1 MSIREITIGELRRMN
16 GKEALIIQGCGAPL
30 QEWQDGINDMLTQ
43 AEILKGGT
51 RFTDIFSFQNGNMT
65 CLVFPFS
72 DDVKLSVGKL
82 AMWRLAT
89 YGNFGGTW
97 LSDYVPNHLGGFVHE
112 DPAEEEQEPAQQEPV
127 PKERAQREKPDCQ
140 LIGQD
145 GNVFNLMG
153 IAARTLR
160 QNDMAAEAQEMLDR
174 IKSQAGN
181 YYEALGIIGEYVNI
195 TGPEEDPDEFEEQE
209 LEP

>member
-1 MSIREITIGELRRMN
+1 MSIRNITIDELRRMN
-16 GKEALIIQGCGAPL
+16 GQEALILLGCGGDL
-30 QEWQDGINDMLTQ
+30 QDWVDGINGELTE
-43 AEILKGGT
+43 AGILKDGT
-51 RFTDIFSFQNGNMT
+51 RFNDCFCFHNDNLT
-65 CLVFPFS
+65 CLGFPFS
-72 DDVKLSVGKL
+72 EDVKLNVGKL
-82 AMWRLAT
+82 ALWRLSTQSA
-89 YGNFGGTW
+89 YMGTW
-97 LSDYVPNHLGGFVHE
+97 LSDYVPNRLGGFVHE
-112 DPAEEEQEPAQQEPV
+112 DPVEEEPPEPVQQEP
-127 PKERAQREKPDCQ
+127 AQREKPDCQ

-160 QNDMAAEAQEMLDR
+160 QNDMATEAQEMLDR

-195 TGPEEDPDEFEEQE
+195 TGPEEAPDEFEEQE

>member
-1 MSIREITIGELRRMN
+1 MSIREITIDELRRMN

-43 AEILKGGT
+43 AEILKEGT
-51 RFTDIFSFQNGNMT
+51 RFTDILSFQNENVT
-65 CLVFPFS
+65 CLVFSFT

-82 AMWRLAT
+82 AMWRLST
-89 YGNFGGTW
+89 YGNFAGTW
-97 LSDYVPNHLGGFVHE
+97 LSDYVPNRLGGFVHE
-112 DPAEEEQEPAQQEPV
+112 DPVEEEMPEPVQQEPI
-127 PKERAQREKPDCQ
+127 QREKPDCE
-140 LIGQD
+140 LIGQN
-145 GNVFNLMG
+145 GNVYNLMG

-160 QNDMAAEAQEMLDR
+160 ENDMAAEAQEMLER
-174 IKSQAGN
+174 IKSEAGN

-195 TGPEEDPDEFEEQE
+195 TGPEEGPNEYEEQE

>member
-1 MSIREITIGELRRMN
+1 MSIREITIDELRHMN
-16 GKEALIIQGCGAPL
+16 GQEALILQGCGAPL
-30 QEWQDGINDMLTQ
+30 QEWQDGINDILTQ
-43 AEILKGGT
+43 EGILLEGT
-51 RFTDIFSFQNGNMT
+51 RFTDILSFQNGNLT

-72 DDVKLSVGKL
+72 DDVKLSLGKL
-82 AMWRLAT
+82 ALWRISTHENL
-89 YGNFGGTW
+89 GSTW
-97 LSDYVPNHLGGFVHE
+97 LSDYVPNRLGGFAHE
-112 DPAEEEQEPAQQEPV
+112 DPVEEEMPEPV
-127 PKERAQREKPDCQ
+127 QPEPAQREKPDCE
-140 LIGQD
+140 LIGKD

-195 TGPEEDPDEFEEQE
+195 TGPEDAPDEFEEQE